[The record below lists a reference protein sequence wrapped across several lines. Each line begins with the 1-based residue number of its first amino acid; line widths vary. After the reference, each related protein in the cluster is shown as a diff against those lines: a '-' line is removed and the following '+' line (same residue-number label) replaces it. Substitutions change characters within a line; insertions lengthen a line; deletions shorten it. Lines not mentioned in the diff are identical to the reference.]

1 MLTRSFYMKPYNG
14 KWIDTFEVSVCEDTK
29 RPSVKGKI
37 LLETPHCDYF
47 LTKEQFNELKEKI
60 NKL

>member
-1 MLTRSFYMKPYNG
+1 MIHPMRSYTG
-14 KWIDTFEVSVCEDTK
+14 KWIDSFQVSICEDTK
-29 RPSVKGKI
+29 RPGVKGKI

-47 LTKEQFNELKEKI
+47 FTKEQFDEFKEKI